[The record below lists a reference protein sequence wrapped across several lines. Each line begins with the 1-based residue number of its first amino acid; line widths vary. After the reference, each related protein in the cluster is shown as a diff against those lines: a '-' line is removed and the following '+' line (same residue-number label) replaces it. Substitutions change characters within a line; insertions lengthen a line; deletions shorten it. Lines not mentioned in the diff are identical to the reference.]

1 MLTSWLGWRERE
13 RASSAGAGLG
23 KRLHWLL
30 ESGQRGM
37 RFCKWACCFT
47 VYTICI
53 HFPGPP
59 EQSTVDQGASTA
71 EMCFLQFWRL
81 EFCDQGAS
89 GAGFFCVLARW
100 LADAPFLLGPRV
112 VFFLSMCI
120 PGISLC
126 VQMSSGPGTGL
137 MGAGPTL
144 TVSFSP
150 NHPFQRPSF
159 QV

>member
-1 MLTSWLGWRERE
+1 MTSWLGWKERE

-112 VFFLSMCI
+112 VFFSEHVHPWHLPVC
-120 PGISLC
+120 PNVLW
-126 VQMSSGPGTGL
+126 SGHWSDGSRAHPHGL
-137 MGAGPTL
+137 IFT
-144 TVSFSP
+144 
-150 NHPFQRPSF
+150 
-159 QV
+159 